1 VMIMKRMAILFQ
13 VLIVLLMPALLSA
26 EEKLNMAVAA
36 NFMQPVQKI
45 AALFEKKT
53 NIKIEATY
61 ASTGKLY
68 SQIVNGAPYDVFL
81 AADEERPGLL
91 FRDGLAEK
99 PFIYASGQV
108 ILWSAKKEF
117 CQAKNWRD
125 AVQNKKI
132 RKIAIANVKTAPY
145 GAVSMEALKKVGL
158 WEDLQSKMVF
168 AQDIAQS
175 FQYAFTESVDVGF
188 CAFSAAFS
196 EQGKKGCFF
205 EANEAPPVVQ
215 AACVVKQTKKSAAA
229 RQFADFLNS
238 PDAKAVKTSY
248 GYR

>member
-1 VMIMKRMAILFQ
+1 MKRLVIVLQ

-26 EEKLNMAVAA
+26 EEKLNVAVAA
-36 NFMQPVQKI
+36 NFIQPFQKI

-53 NIKIEATY
+53 HIKIEATY
-61 ASTGKLY
+61 SSTGKLY

-81 AADEERPGLL
+81 AADEERPNLL
-91 FRDGLAEK
+91 HRDGLVEK
-99 PFIYASGQV
+99 PFVYANGQI
-108 ILWSAKKEF
+108 ILWSAKKEL
-117 CQAKNWRD
+117 CQAKDWSE

-145 GAVSMEALKKVGL
+145 GTMSMTALKKVGQ
-158 WEDLQSKMVF
+158 WEPLQNKLVF
-168 AQDIAQS
+168 AQDIVQS
-175 FQYAFTESVDVGF
+175 FQYAFTESVDMGF

-196 EQGKKGCFF
+196 DQGKKGCFLVV
-205 EANEAPPVVQ
+205 NEAPMVIQ
-215 AACVVKQTKKSAAA
+215 AACVLKRSPKAAVA

-238 PDAKAVKTSY
+238 QEAKVVKVSF